1 MKVPR
6 SRLAGA
12 AALFLAA
19 AAHAGAAFLTDREQ
33 AEQAGGQTDLA
44 AHGFAFADLAQGTD
58 TPVEAENTLA
68 AEHPVQDT
76 PHKPAPETGQPVA
89 PAAAKPA
96 AVPNTKPALPSRQAQ
111 PVVQTPAQQPAKPAA
126 QQPMP
131 EAKPDPAPQPQPKPR
146 KAAPRGNSD
155 QNAAQGTA
163 AGRAAKPAGQATQA
177 PGTAKQ
183 QGNAAADNYRGQV
196 LRRVMRAK
204 RQRVNIRGAALVQ
217 FSIAANGALRAASI
231 VKSSG
236 SAKLDS
242 IALAQVRRA
251 APFPAPPA
259 GARTTYTV
267 RIKGK

>member
-19 AAHAGAAFLTDREQ
+19 AAHAGTAFLTDTGQ
-33 AEQAGGQTDLA
+33 AEQAGGQTGLA
-44 AHGFAFADLAQGTD
+44 AAGIAFADLAQGTD
-58 TPVEAENTLA
+58 APVKAEDVLE
-68 AEHPVQDT
+68 AEHPMQDA
-76 PHKPAPETGQPVA
+76 PRKPAPETQQPVA
-89 PAAAKPA
+89 PTAAKPA
-96 AVPNTKPALPSRQAQ
+96 AVPNTEPALPSRQAQ
-111 PVVQTPAQQPAKPAA
+111 PVKQTPAGQPAKPPAQQPL
-126 QQPMP
+126 P
-131 EAKPDPAPQPQPKPR
+131 EAKPDPARQPQPKPR

-163 AGRAAKPAGQATQA
+163 AGRAAKPAGQATQS

-204 RQRVNIRGAALVQ
+204 RQRVSIRGAALVR
-217 FSIAANGALRAASI
+217 FSIAADGSLRTASI
-231 VKSSG
+231 AKSSG

-259 GARTTYTV
+259 GAGTTYTV